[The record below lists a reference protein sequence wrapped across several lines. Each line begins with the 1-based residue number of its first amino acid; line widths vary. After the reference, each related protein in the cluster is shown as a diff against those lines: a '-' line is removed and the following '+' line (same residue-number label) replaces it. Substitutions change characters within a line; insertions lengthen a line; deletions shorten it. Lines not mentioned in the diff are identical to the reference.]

1 MAPKKLNSESSN
13 PEDVVRRY
21 LNYLSDPS
29 SVIDHDR
36 VNEVQE
42 QLSSTDDQIER
53 LRLESELDRAQSTD
67 GEAIAQSF
75 ISVAKAFADSEHIT
89 AGVSTPRRSFRGAV
103 PRRI

>member
-21 LNYLSDPS
+21 LNYLGDPS

-67 GEAIAQSF
+67 GEAIAQ
-75 ISVAKAFADSEHIT
+75 
-89 AGVSTPRRSFRGAV
+89 
-103 PRRI
+103 